1 MPRKK
6 TSSSKITRLTIHKKI
21 LHHGK
26 RVAKASARVASKPAR
41 GLHKWYRRRK
51 IGHKIII
58 WLAIIVLVITSV
70 MYGIAQWYINKHQNE
85 RLEIGASFIPNYAR
99 YLGIEPEDTLQAM
112 IDDLGIRRF
121 RLVTYWDKME
131 PEQGKYDFSDL
142 DWQFDMIE
150 KARGSITLS
159 IGLRQPRWP
168 ECHKPV
174 WARYME
180 ESKWQEALY
189 KYIQVVVERYK
200 DRPSLVSYQLEN
212 EYLLSVFGECANHDR
227 ERLIKEFD
235 LVKGIDATKPL
246 IVSRSNN
253 AVPSWPVGKPRADIV
268 GAAVYKRV
276 WDRTLT
282 KRYFEYPLPAWY
294 YAFLAGGTELTTGRN
309 TFIHE
314 LQAEP
319 WPPKGIKEVSL
330 QEQDKSFNAKLLP
343 KRIDYAVATGMK
355 TIDLW
360 GVEWWY
366 WRKTVH
372 NDASLWNAG
381 KASLQK
387 YSTPS
392 EQCSRS
398 YVKSNDL
405 VIKSPCLEN

>member
-1 MPRKK
+1 MPKKK
-6 TSSSKITRLTIHKKI
+6 TKSPKQKNVPVHKKI
-21 LHHGK
+21 VHHTK
-26 RVAKASARVASKPAR
+26 RIGRKTAQITLSPFVLLKR
-41 GLHKWYRRRK
+41 WYKKRK
-51 IGHKIII
+51 LGQKITV
-58 WLAIIVLVITSV
+58 WLIVIVTIITSGA
-70 MYGIAQWYINKHQNE
+70 YGIAQWYINKHKNE
-85 RLEIGASFIPNYAR
+85 RLEIGASFIANYSR
-99 YLGIEPEDTLQAM
+99 YLGIEPKDTLQAM

-121 RLVTYWDKME
+121 RLVSYWDKGE
-131 PEQGKYDFSDL
+131 PEQGRYDFSDL

-150 KARGSITLS
+150 KSKGSVTLS

-174 WARYME
+174 WARYQDE
-180 ESKWQEALY
+180 QQWQDALM
-189 KYIQVVVERYK
+189 KYIRKTVEHYK

-212 EYLLSVFGECANHDR
+212 EYLLQVFGDCANHDR

-235 LVKGIDATKPL
+235 LVKKLDPSKPV
-246 IVSRSNN
+246 IISRSNN

-282 KRYFEYPLPAWY
+282 KRYFEYPLPSWF

-319 WPPKGIKEVSL
+319 WPPKGVKEVSIA
-330 QEQDKSFNAKLLP
+330 EQDKSFNAKLLP
-343 KRIDYAVATGMK
+343 KRIDYAVATGMR

-366 WRKTVH
+366 WRKVYF
-372 NDASLWNAG
+372 NDPSLWNAG
-381 KASLQK
+381 KATLQK
-387 YSTPS
+387 YNRQNEP
-392 EQCSRS
+392 CSQA
-398 YVKSNDL
+398 YVQTTNA
-405 VIKSPCLEN
+405 VVKSPCIEK